1 MTITIQ
7 KETLSPTAGLEIADL
22 KTRAAAVAAIAAK
35 HAVAVDKEGR
45 FPSEAVAAMRSQR
58 LLGITIPLEF
68 GGEGASIETQA
79 DICYT
84 LGQACASAAMIY
96 AMHLTKVACIVNH
109 GRGEPAQ
116 DAIMRRIADGQLL
129 MASSTT
135 EGNNGGNVRSSDA
148 AIAFD
153 GDRVKL
159 DRAATV
165 ISYGA
170 EADGIVTT
178 ARRADDAS
186 GSDQVLC
193 VFLKEDYTLEPL
205 SGWETLGM
213 RGTRSIGFRL
223 LADAPAGSVMKAR
236 YADIHSQTM
245 TPHSHIMWTSAWT
258 GIAASAVTK
267 AQAFTRKVMRTAG
280 GTPPP
285 GAQNYA
291 RAVSTLRQA
300 RALIKQAID
309 RFDAAT
315 GNPDALTDMEFQT
328 MITMLKVEVSEL
340 AVTTVLSAMRVNGLA
355 GYREDGD
362 FTIGRNLRDILS
374 APIMIH
380 NDRITSN
387 LATTVLLAPVA
398 ESLCA

>member
-7 KETLSPTAGLEIADL
+7 KDTLSPQSGLQVADL
-22 KTRAAAVAAIAAK
+22 RTRAASVAAIAAK
-35 HAVAVDKEGR
+35 HAAEVDKLGR
-45 FPSEAVAAMRSQR
+45 FPDEAVAAMRSQR
-58 LLGITIPLEF
+58 LLGIAIPLEL

-96 AMHLTKVACIVNH
+96 AMHLTKVACLVNH
-109 GRGEPAQ
+109 GRGEPTM
-116 DAIMRRIADGQLL
+116 DAIMRRIADQQLL

-135 EGNNGGNVRSSDA
+135 EGNNGGNVRSSEA
-148 AIAFD
+148 AITLD
-153 GDRVKL
+153 GDRVRL

-170 EADGIVTT
+170 EADGVVTT
-178 ARRADDAS
+178 ARRAEDAS
-186 GSDQVLC
+186 GSDQVLG

-205 SGWETLGM
+205 NGWETLGM

-223 LADAPAGSVMKAR
+223 VVDAPAGSVMKMR
-236 YADIHSQTM
+236 YAEIHTQTM

-267 AQAFTRKVMRTAG
+267 AQAFTRKVMRAAG

-309 RFDAAT
+309 RYDAAM
-315 GNPDALTDMEFQT
+315 GHPDVLADMEFQT
-328 MITMLKVEVSEL
+328 MITMLKVEVSDL
-340 AVTTVLSAMRVNGLA
+340 AVTTVMSAMRTNGLA

-362 FTIGRNLRDILS
+362 FTVGRQLRDILS

-380 NDRITSN
+380 NDRIISN
-387 LATTVLLAPVA
+387 LTTATLMTPVA
-398 ESLCA
+398 ETLRA

>member
-7 KETLSPTAGLEIADL
+7 KETLSTESGLKVADL
-22 KTRAAAVAAIAAK
+22 KTRAATVAAIAAK
-35 HAVAVDKEGR
+35 HAASVDKDGR
-45 FPSEAVAAMRSQR
+45 FPAEAVAAMRSQR
-58 LLGITIPLEF
+58 LLGIAIPIDL
-68 GGEGASIETQA
+68 GGEGASIEAQA

-84 LGQACASAAMIY
+84 LGQACASSAMIY
-96 AMHLTKVACIVNH
+96 AMHLTKVACIVRH
-109 GRGEPAQ
+109 GRGEPTQ
-116 DAIMRRIADGQLL
+116 ESVMRRIADQQLL

-135 EGNNGGNVRSSDA
+135 EGNNGGNVRASAA
-148 AIAFD
+148 AIALD
-153 GDRVKL
+153 GDRVTL

-170 EADGIVTT
+170 EADGVVTT
-178 ARRADDAS
+178 ARRADDAAA
-186 GSDQVLC
+186 SDQVLC
-193 VFLKEDYTLEPL
+193 VFLKEDYTLERL
-205 SGWETLGM
+205 GGWETLGM
-213 RGTRSIGFRL
+213 RGTCSIGFRL
-223 LADAPAGSVMKAR
+223 LANAPAGSVMKAR

-245 TPHSHIMWTSAWT
+245 TPVSHIMWTSAWT
-258 GIAASAVTK
+258 GIAASAVSK
-267 AQAFTRKVMRTAG
+267 AQAFTRTVMRAAG

-285 GAQNYA
+285 GTQNYA

-340 AVTTVLSAMRVNGLA
+340 AVTTVMSAMRVNGLS

-362 FTIGRNLRDILS
+362 FTIGRHLRDILS

-380 NDRITSN
+380 NDRITTN
-387 LATTVLLAPVA
+387 LATTTLMTPVA
-398 ESLCA
+398 ESLSA

>member
-7 KETLSPTAGLEIADL
+7 KETLSPASGLAVADL
-22 KTRAAAVAAIAAK
+22 KTRAASVAAIADK
-35 HAVAVDKEGR
+35 HAAAVDRDGR
-45 FPSEAVAAMRSQR
+45 FPAEAVAAMRSQR
-58 LLGITIPLEF
+58 LLGITIPIEL
-68 GGEGASIETQA
+68 GGEGASIEAQA

-96 AMHLTKVACIVNH
+96 AMHLTKVACLVRH
-109 GRGEPAQ
+109 GRGESTQ
-116 DAIMRRIADGQLL
+116 ETIMRRIADEQLL

-135 EGNNGGNVRSSDA
+135 EGNNGGNVRSSAA
-148 AIAFD
+148 AITVD

-170 EADGIVTT
+170 EADGVVTT
-178 ARRADDAS
+178 ARRADDAA

-193 VFLKEDYTLEPL
+193 VFLKEDYRLDPL
-205 SGWETLGM
+205 NGWETLGM
-213 RGTRSIGFRL
+213 RGTCSIGYRL

-236 YADIHSQTM
+236 YADIHAQTM
-245 TPHSHIMWTSAWT
+245 TPVSHIMWTSAWT

-267 AQAFTRKVMRTAG
+267 AQAFTRTVMRAAG
-280 GTPPP
+280 GAPPP
-285 GAQNYA
+285 GAQNYT
-291 RAVSTLRQA
+291 RAVTTLRQA

-340 AVTTVLSAMRVNGLA
+340 AVATVMSAMRVNGLA

-362 FTIGRNLRDILS
+362 FTIGRHLRDILS

-380 NDRITSN
+380 NDRITTN
-387 LATTVLLAPVA
+387 LATTTLMTPVA
-398 ESLCA
+398 ESLRA